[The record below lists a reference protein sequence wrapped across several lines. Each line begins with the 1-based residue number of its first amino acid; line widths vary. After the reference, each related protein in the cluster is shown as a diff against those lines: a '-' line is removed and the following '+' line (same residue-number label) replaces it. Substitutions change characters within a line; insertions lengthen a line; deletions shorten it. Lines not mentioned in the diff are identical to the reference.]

1 MDMDKIHR
9 RLRDATDPHM
19 SILVI
24 GLSLSVLSGVPH
36 RKVLVALRSVCVTNS
51 VQLCP

>member
-1 MDMDKIHR
+1 MAMDKIHR

-19 SILVI
+19 TVLVL
-24 GLSLSVLSGVPH
+24 GLSLSVPSCVPH
-36 RKVLVALRSVCVTNS
+36 RKVLVALRSVCVANS